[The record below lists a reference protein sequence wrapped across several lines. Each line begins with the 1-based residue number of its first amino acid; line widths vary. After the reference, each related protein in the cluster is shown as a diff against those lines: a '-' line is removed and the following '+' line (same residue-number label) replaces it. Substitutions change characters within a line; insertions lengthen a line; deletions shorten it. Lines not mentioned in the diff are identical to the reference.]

1 MNVMTWIDLSLFF
14 VLFVLFIY
22 IFVTVTITNLHKVY
36 LTFHFTMM
44 LWPFCQFALKTTA
57 DPDVQLFYVK
67 LAFID
72 SILLTI
78 GWLLFTIFLTGK
90 SYLLRKKK
98 TLILYIVAALILIG
112 VIVNPKQSFVLPMHG
127 GYVERSYG
135 PLFWLFIL
143 FLICTIINSL
153 YIIYSALIS
162 NATQRI
168 KKQVTHVLK
177 GVLVLTVF
185 VLLDVFLNVVLF
197 KSQPVIPGMT
207 SLGILISAIFFV
219 IAIHRDKIFDLVTIA
234 HQDIIDTLTL
244 GILVLDDNETVV
256 EINRSL
262 LPKINLQI
270 GDRFDLSALT
280 PLEQTASAFRLFQHT
295 YLKQPME
302 RSEVEVFYTSLQ
314 AYINITAEPIVVGEI
329 MVGRILTF
337 QDRSELHRLI
347 AETNQQNEILQE
359 RNLALIEIQNE
370 LSQTNQKLKQMAITD
385 SLTGCY
391 NRHYLT
397 QYLEQEII
405 ENMILKQPFAIILL
419 DIDFFK
425 TVNDNYGHL
434 VGDVVIC
441 STVEVIK
448 QSLRETD
455 ILARYG
461 GEEFIVYLPNTNH
474 TQANLWAKHI
484 KFMIEANKVHVDEVA
499 HSVSITVSMGLLSIN
514 NFAEQYAESPT
525 NQLNDLFESV
535 DKALYQAKNAGR
547 NQIVEIIR

>member
-1 MNVMTWIDLSLFF
+1 MTWIDLSLFF

-143 FLICTIINSL
+143 FLICTIIISL

-302 RSEVEVFYTSLQ
+302 RTEVEVFYTSLQ

-359 RNLALIEIQNE
+359 RNLALIAIQNE

-474 TQANLWAKHI
+474 TQANLWAEHI
-484 KFMIEANKVHVDEVA
+484 KFMIEANKVHVDDVT

>member
-143 FLICTIINSL
+143 FLICTIIISL
-153 YIIYSALIS
+153 YIIYSALLS

-234 HQDIIDTLTL
+234 HQDIIDTITL

-474 TQANLWAKHI
+474 TQANLWAEHI

>member
-1 MNVMTWIDLSLFF
+1 MTWIDLSLFF

-143 FLICTIINSL
+143 FLICTIIISL

-302 RSEVEVFYTSLQ
+302 RTEVEVFYTSLQ

-474 TQANLWAKHI
+474 TQANLWAEHI

>member
-143 FLICTIINSL
+143 FLICTIIISL

-302 RSEVEVFYTSLQ
+302 RTEVEVFYTSLQ

-474 TQANLWAKHI
+474 TQANLWAEHI

>member
-143 FLICTIINSL
+143 FLICTIIISL

-177 GVLVLTVF
+177 GVIVLTVF

-347 AETNQQNEILQE
+347 AETNQQNEVLQE

-474 TQANLWAKHI
+474 TQANLWAEHI

>member
-1 MNVMTWIDLSLFF
+1 MNAMTWIDLSLFF

-22 IFVTVTITNLHKVY
+22 IFISVSITNLHKVY

-90 SYLLRKKK
+90 SHLLRKKK
-98 TLILYIVAALILIG
+98 TLILYIVAAFILIG

-143 FLICTIINSL
+143 FLITTIIISL

-262 LPKINLQI
+262 SPKINLQI
-270 GDRFDLSALT
+270 GDRFDLSTLT
-280 PLEQTASAFRLFQHT
+280 PMEETANAFRLFHHT

-302 RSEVEVFYTSLQ
+302 RTEVEVFYTTLS
-314 AYINITAEPIVVGEI
+314 AYINITAAPIVVGEI

-337 QDRSELHRLI
+337 QDRSELHRLM
-347 AETNQQNEILQE
+347 AETNQQNEVLQE

-370 LSQTNQKLKQMAITD
+370 LSQTNLKLKQMAITD

-397 QYLEQEII
+397 QHLEHEII

-441 STVEVIK
+441 RTVEVIK

-461 GEEFIVYLPNTNH
+461 GEEFIVYLPNTSH
-474 TQANLWAKHI
+474 TQANRWAEHI

-499 HSVSITVSMGLLSIN
+499 HSVSVTVSMGLLSIN
-514 NFAEQYAESPT
+514 NFAEQYTESPT

>member
-1 MNVMTWIDLSLFF
+1 LNAMTWIDLSLFF

-22 IFVTVTITNLHKVY
+22 IFISVSITNLHKVY

-90 SYLLRKKK
+90 SHLLRKKK
-98 TLILYIVAALILIG
+98 TLILYIVAAFILIG

-143 FLICTIINSL
+143 FLITTIIISL

-219 IAIHRDKIFDLVTIA
+219 ISIHRDKIFDLVTIA

-244 GILVLDDNETVV
+244 GILVLDDNESVV

-262 LPKINLQI
+262 SPKINLQI
-270 GDRFDLSALT
+270 GDRFDLSTLT
-280 PLEQTASAFRLFQHT
+280 PMEETANAFRLFQHT

-302 RSEVEVFYTSLQ
+302 RTEVEVFYTTLS
-314 AYINITAEPIVVGEI
+314 AYINITAAPIVVGEI

-337 QDRSELHRLI
+337 QDRSELHRLM
-347 AETNQQNEILQE
+347 AETNQQNEVLQE
-359 RNLALIEIQNE
+359 RNLALIQIQNE
-370 LSQTNQKLKQMAITD
+370 LSQTNLKLKQMAITD

-397 QYLEQEII
+397 QHLEHEII

-441 STVEVIK
+441 RTVEVIK

-461 GEEFIVYLPNTNH
+461 GEEFIVYLPNTSH
-474 TQANLWAKHI
+474 TQANRWAEHI

-499 HSVSITVSMGLLSIN
+499 HSVSVTVSMGLLSIN
-514 NFAEQYAESPT
+514 NFAEQYTESPT

>member
-143 FLICTIINSL
+143 FLICTIIISL

-474 TQANLWAKHI
+474 TQANLWAEHI

-514 NFAEQYAESPT
+514 NFAEQFAESPT

>member
-14 VLFVLFIY
+14 VLFALFIY
-22 IFVTVTITNLHKVY
+22 IFFSVTITNLHKVY

-44 LWPFCQFALKTTA
+44 LWRFCQFALKTTA

-98 TLILYIVAALILIG
+98 TLILYIVAAFILIG

-143 FLICTIINSL
+143 FLFCTIIISL
-153 YIIYSALIS
+153 FIIYSALIS

-256 EINRSL
+256 EINKAL
-262 LPKINLQI
+262 LPKIDLQI
-270 GDRFDLSALT
+270 GDPFDLSILT
-280 PLEQTASAFRLFQHT
+280 PMEQTASAFRLFQHT

-302 RSEVEVFYTSLQ
+302 RTEVEVFYTSLN
-314 AYINITAEPIVVGEI
+314 AYINITAEPIIVGEI

-359 RNLALIEIQNE
+359 RNLALIQIQNE

-405 ENMILKQPFAIILL
+405 ENMKLKQSFAIILL

-461 GEEFIVYLPNTNH
+461 GEEFIVYLPNTNY
-474 TQANLWAKHI
+474 TQANRWAEHI

-499 HSVSITVSMGLLSIN
+499 HSLSITVSMGLLSIN
-514 NFAEQYAESPT
+514 NFTEQYAESPS

-547 NQIVEIIR
+547 NQIVKIIR

>member
-1 MNVMTWIDLSLFF
+1 MTWIDLSLFF
-14 VLFVLFIY
+14 VLFALFIY
-22 IFVTVTITNLHKVY
+22 IFISVTITNLHKVY
-36 LTFHFTMM
+36 LIFHFTMM

-57 DPDVQLFYVK
+57 DPKVQLFYVK

-98 TLILYIVAALILIG
+98 TLILYIIAALILIG

-143 FLICTIINSL
+143 FLITTIIISL

-234 HQDIIDTLTL
+234 HQDIIDTLTQ

-270 GDRFDLSALT
+270 GDPFDLSTLT
-280 PLEQTASAFRLFQHT
+280 PMEQTASAFRLFQHT

-302 RSEVEVFYTSLQ
+302 RTEVEVFYTSLQ
-314 AYINITAEPIVVGEI
+314 AYINITAAPIIVGEI

-347 AETNQQNEILQE
+347 AETNHQNEILQE
-359 RNLALIEIQNE
+359 RNLALIQIQNE

-397 QYLEQEII
+397 QHLEHEII

-474 TQANLWAKHI
+474 TQANRWAEHI

-514 NFAEQYAESPT
+514 NFAEQYIESPT

>member
-143 FLICTIINSL
+143 FLICTIIISL

-234 HQDIIDTLTL
+234 HQDIIDTITL

-280 PLEQTASAFRLFQHT
+280 PWSRLPALSDCF
-295 YLKQPME
+295 
-302 RSEVEVFYTSLQ
+302 
-314 AYINITAEPIVVGEI
+314 NIH
-329 MVGRILTF
+329 ILNSPW
-337 QDRSELHRLI
+337 RE
-347 AETNQQNEILQE
+347 A
-359 RNLALIEIQNE
+359 
-370 LSQTNQKLKQMAITD
+370 KLKYSTPR
-385 SLTGCY
+385 SKRTS
-391 NRHYLT
+391 
-397 QYLEQEII
+397 
-405 ENMILKQPFAIILL
+405 ILPR
-419 DIDFFK
+419 
-425 TVNDNYGHL
+425 N
-434 VGDVVIC
+434 
-441 STVEVIK
+441 
-448 QSLRETD
+448 
-455 ILARYG
+455 
-461 GEEFIVYLPNTNH
+461 P
-474 TQANLWAKHI
+474 
-484 KFMIEANKVHVDEVA
+484 
-499 HSVSITVSMGLLSIN
+499 LS
-514 NFAEQYAESPT
+514 
-525 NQLNDLFESV
+525 
-535 DKALYQAKNAGR
+535 
-547 NQIVEIIR
+547 

>member
-14 VLFVLFIY
+14 VLFALFIY

-98 TLILYIVAALILIG
+98 TLILYIIAALILTG

-135 PLFWLFIL
+135 PLFWLFIV
-143 FLICTIINSL
+143 FLITTIIISL

-177 GVLVLTVF
+177 GVLALTVF
-185 VLLDVFLNVVLF
+185 ILLDVFLNVVLF

-280 PLEQTASAFRLFQHT
+280 PLEQTAGAFRLFQHT

-302 RSEVEVFYTSLQ
+302 RTEVEVFYTSLQ
-314 AYINITAEPIVVGEI
+314 AYINITVAPIVVGDI

-474 TQANLWAKHI
+474 SQANLWAEHI

-499 HSVSITVSMGLLSIN
+499 HAVSITVSMGLLSIN
-514 NFAEQYAESPT
+514 NFAEQYTESPT

-547 NQIVEIIR
+547 NQIVEMIR

>member
-1 MNVMTWIDLSLFF
+1 MDVMTWIDLSLFF

-22 IFVTVTITNLHKVY
+22 IFVSVTITNLHKVY

-44 LWPFCQFALKTTA
+44 LWPFCQFAIKTTD
-57 DPDVQLFYVK
+57 DPKVQLFYVK

-78 GWLLFTIFLTGK
+78 GWLLFTIFLTDK
-90 SYLLRKKK
+90 SFLLRKKK
-98 TLILYIVAALILIG
+98 TLILYIVAAFILIG

-143 FLICTIINSL
+143 FLISTVIISL

-219 IAIHRDKIFDLVTIA
+219 IAIHRDKIFDLVNIA
-234 HQDIIDTLTL
+234 HQDIIDTLTQ
-244 GILVLDDNETVV
+244 GILVLDDDETVV
-256 EINRSL
+256 EINRLL

-270 GDRFDLSALT
+270 GDRFDLSTLT
-280 PLEQTASAFRLFQHT
+280 PMEQTASAFRLFQHT

-302 RSEVEVFYTSLQ
+302 RTEVEVFYTSLQ
-314 AYINITAEPIVVGEI
+314 AYINITAAPIVVGEI

-347 AETNQQNEILQE
+347 AETNHQNEILQE

-370 LSQTNQKLKQMAITD
+370 LSQTNKKLKQMAITD

-397 QYLEQEII
+397 QHLEHEII

-441 STVEVIK
+441 NTVEVIK

-474 TQANLWAKHI
+474 TQANRWAEHI

-499 HSVSITVSMGLLSIN
+499 HSVSVTVSMGLLSIN
-514 NFAEQYAESPT
+514 NFAEQYTESPT

>member
-1 MNVMTWIDLSLFF
+1 LNAMTWIDLSLFF

-22 IFVTVTITNLHKVY
+22 IFISVTITNLHKVY

-90 SYLLRKKK
+90 SHLLRKKK
-98 TLILYIVAALILIG
+98 TLILYIVAAFILIG

-143 FLICTIINSL
+143 FLITTIIISL

-270 GDRFDLSALT
+270 GDRFDLSTLT
-280 PLEQTASAFRLFQHT
+280 PMEETANAFRLFQHT

-302 RSEVEVFYTSLQ
+302 RTEVEVFYTSLS

-337 QDRSELHRLI
+337 QDRSELHRLM
-347 AETNQQNEILQE
+347 AETNQQNEVLQE

-397 QYLEQEII
+397 QHLEHEII

-441 STVEVIK
+441 RTVEVIK

-461 GEEFIVYLPNTNH
+461 GEEFIVYLPNTSH
-474 TQANLWAKHI
+474 TQANRWAEHI

-499 HSVSITVSMGLLSIN
+499 HSVSVTVSMGLLSIN
-514 NFAEQYAESPT
+514 NFAEQYTESPT

>member
-1 MNVMTWIDLSLFF
+1 MTWIDLSLFF

-143 FLICTIINSL
+143 FLICTIIISL

-302 RSEVEVFYTSLQ
+302 RTEVEVFYTSLQ

-359 RNLALIEIQNE
+359 RNLALIAIQNE

-474 TQANLWAKHI
+474 TQANLWAEHI

>member
-143 FLICTIINSL
+143 FLICTIIISL

-234 HQDIIDTLTL
+234 HQDIIDTITL

-474 TQANLWAKHI
+474 TQANLWAEHI

>member
-143 FLICTIINSL
+143 FLICTIIISL

-177 GVLVLTVF
+177 GVIVLTVF

-474 TQANLWAKHI
+474 TQANLWAEHI